1 MSPRQ
6 KSTVMKTKW
15 FLSIALPITCA
26 ILASF
31 DMLPGAYSFE
41 VYLDNQLLMKEYMSA
56 DRSVKPITLE
66 KNSRA
71 TVMVTVNQCGVTGT
85 ARSLSLVD
93 EQNNQLKQWKFEDVN
108 PSVKDPMAVPVTEIV
123 AASAGKNVSLYY
135 RSKEL
140 DHAVMLAPLKLINK
154 STASN

>member
-1 MSPRQ
+1 
-6 KSTVMKTKW
+6 MKMKW
-15 FLSIALPITCA
+15 FLSIGLPIACA

-31 DMLPGAYSFE
+31 DTLPGAYSFE
-41 VYLDNQLLMKEYMSA
+41 VYLDNQLLMKEYVSA

-93 EQNNQLKQWKFEDVN
+93 EQNKQVKQWNFKDVN
-108 PSVKDPMAVPVTEIV
+108 PSVKDPMAVPVSEIV

-140 DHAVMLAPLKLINK
+140 DRAVMLAPVKLIDK